1 MRGFVLGEFSELGK
15 IFRTSGVA
23 KGDADVAK
31 KSLKL
36 DAFDGRFGKNLSEVF
51 HRQVEKVAQ
60 GMSEDLLPG
69 VEGSLPRGLG
79 KAIPRAGIEAIVTS
93 VDAVAHGPAEFE
105 RNGPFVFNGEV

>member
-1 MRGFVLGEFSELGK
+1 MGVFGDEGGFVLGEFSELGK

-60 GMSEDLLPG
+60 GMSEDLL
-69 VEGSLPRGLG
+69 
-79 KAIPRAGIEAIVTS
+79 RAWKEASREVL
-93 VDAVAHGPAEFE
+93 AKRFHGQASRQSSHP
-105 RNGPFVFNGEV
+105 